1 MKIMLKLKKFDN
13 EKTETE
19 LGTAHLCNLTQEAEI
34 GSITVW
40 GQHKQ
45 KTPIVANKKL
55 GTVGCTCHPNYVG
68 SINRI
73 AV

>member
-34 GSITVW
+34 GSITV
-40 GQHKQ
+40 
-45 KTPIVANKKL
+45 
-55 GTVGCTCHPNYVG
+55 
-68 SINRI
+68 
-73 AV
+73 